1 MPGPD
6 DHRALQEEVAL
17 LRSSFGFFLRLQLV
31 FILAVGVFVWRAAL
45 VQHRSLEAARLG
57 SGKIR
62 NEQIRQQQIVEEFR
76 RYGSTHPEF
85 AQILK
90 AKGIDVPSAPAG
102 GNLAP
107 ARPPAGR

>member
-1 MPGPD
+1 MSAPD
-6 DHRALQEEVAL
+6 NQGDLQEEVAS

-45 VQHRSLEAARLG
+45 VQHRSLEGARLG
-57 SGKIR
+57 STKIR
-62 NEQIRQQQIVEEFR
+62 NDQIRQQQIVEEFR
-76 RYGSTHPEF
+76 RFGSTRPEF

-90 AKGIDVPSAPAG
+90 AKGIEVPPAPTG

-107 ARPPAGR
+107 ARPPAPR